1 MRSWRG
7 IVEGGNAKYFAS
19 EDTGSVFPRSVGLR
33 RGAAGAFVRSRRE
46 ATQEGER
53 REKLSPVLLVR
64 VPDEARLLVADGY
77 HRVCAAYLR
86 NEDEP
91 VPCQIA

>member
-1 MRSWRG
+1 VGTQSILRLK
-7 IVEGGNAKYFAS
+7 IPEACFPAAS
-19 EDTGSVFPRSVGLR
+19 
-33 RGAAGAFVRSRRE
+33 ACAGAQLEHSSAPVAKQLKKVKR
-46 ATQEGER
+46 G
-53 REKLSPVLLVR
+53 EKLSPVLLVR